1 MVTKKA
7 IFFFIPYKLKQE
19 LVKMGN
25 TKGERGNGMALH
37 VIVCDYSSE
46 WPVQFEKEAR
56 VIQSLLKDN
65 CLAIYHIGSTSIP
78 GMKAKPIIDIMPVVQ
93 NLEEV
98 EALIPEFEK
107 LGYEFMGEFGLPGR
121 RYFRKGGD
129 ARTHHVHIYQV
140 DNRYEIE
147 RHLAFPYYL
156 QAHPLK
162 AKEYALLKENLAL
175 QYPYDIVS
183 YNAGKDPFI
192 KQLEREALHWAYKE
206 GISLN
211 QA

>member
-1 MVTKKA
+1 MAPKTAFLFVL
-7 IFFFIPYKLKQE
+7 YKLKRE
-19 LVKMGN
+19 LVKMRN
-25 TKGERGNGMALH
+25 TKRERWNGMPLH
-37 VIVCDYSSE
+37 VIVCDYSPE
-46 WPVQFEKEAR
+46 WPAQFEKEAR

-93 NLEEV
+93 KLEEV

-156 QAHPLK
+156 RTHPFK
-162 AKEYALLKENLAL
+162 AQEYAVLKESLAE
-175 QYPYDIVS
+175 QYPYDIES
-183 YNAGKDPFI
+183 YGAGKDSLI
-192 KQLEREALHWAYKE
+192 KQLEREAMHWAYQK
-206 GISLN
+206 GIPLN